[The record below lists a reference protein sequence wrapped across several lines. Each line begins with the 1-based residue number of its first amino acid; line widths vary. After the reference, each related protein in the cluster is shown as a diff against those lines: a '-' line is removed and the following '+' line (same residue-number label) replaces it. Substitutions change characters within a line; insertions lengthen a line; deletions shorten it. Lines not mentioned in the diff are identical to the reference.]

1 MGADRAV
8 IIKGITFLLLGLA
21 VLGMIGGLRLR
32 RRKPPAKLA
41 ATCPRCGRPR
51 IGKGDCGCGAPAPR
65 G

>member
-1 MGADRAV
+1 VIVKAV
-8 IIKGITFLLLGLA
+8 TFLLLGLA

-32 RRKPPAKLA
+32 RRKQAPKLA